1 MLADET
7 ARAPGAAVDAV
18 GNPNRGFA
26 AAGDELATGADE
38 APKRSEVVLEADA
51 ADELGAAKLDDEE
64 PNKLG
69 AAG

>member
-1 MLADET
+1 M
-7 ARAPGAAVDAV
+7 DAV
-18 GNPNRGFA
+18 GSPNKGFA

-38 APKRSEVVLEADA
+38 APNRSELALDADA
-51 ADELGAAKLDDEE
+51 ADELGAAKLDEA